1 MILKDFDCPSCGS
14 FQALIPICTRCGK
27 TAKRAGLKEI
37 IGSGRPPGYSSGSA
51 RRQDKIMADEFERRG
66 IVNFTN
72 AGGVSKPTFS
82 DRGSMPAGLNFSV
95 LGEAPPAPPIQ
106 AGYASDLGRL
116 GIDIRNMT
124 VDGRPW
130 SPPQN
135 EALQAPVGAVT
146 PHLGPRA
153 NELLNNREI
162 IGRTDG
168 NGNQV
173 E

>member
-1 MILKDFDCPSCGS
+1 MILKHFDCPTCGE

-37 IGSGRPPGYSSGSA
+37 IGSGRPPGYASGRA
-51 RRQDKIMADEFERRG
+51 RRTDKILADEFERRG

-72 AGGVSKPTFS
+72 AGGVSRPTFS
-82 DRGSMPAGLNFSV
+82 DSQFPGVYSSTPGQAPIRAGTL
-95 LGEAPPAPPIQ
+95 
-106 AGYASDLGRL
+106 SDLQRN

-124 VDGRPW
+124 VDGMPW
-130 SPPQN
+130 TPPENQAM
-135 EALQAPVGAVT
+135 EAPVGAVT

-153 NELLNNREI
+153 NELLSNREV